1 MPPKSG
7 VRKPHRFKSGTV
19 ALRDVRRAQ
28 KETTLMIRRTPFER
42 LARHAVAQF
51 KTDIRFSG
59 DALEHLQVAL
69 EGYLTKLL
77 EKAVLAMVQRNTVTL
92 FPKDVQ
98 LVRAIRANDFDMADP
113 WGVDGL
119 EEVTDADIL
128 RIARRGGA
136 TRVSGL
142 VYPEIRSVIAGYL
155 NIVLRDAVLYMESG
169 RRKTLSGEDVKMA
182 LHRHGQTLY
191 A

>member
-51 KTDIRFSG
+51 KIDVRFSG
-59 DALEHLQVAL
+59 DALENLQTAL
-69 EGYLTKLL
+69 EEYLVKLM
-77 EKAVLAMVQRNTVTL
+77 EKAVLAMAHRDTVTL

-98 LVRAIRANDFDMADP
+98 LVRKLRANDFDTAYA
-113 WGVDGL
+113 VSVIGL
-119 EEVTDADIL
+119 DEVTDADIL

-142 VYPEIRSVIAGYL
+142 VYSEIRSVIAGYL